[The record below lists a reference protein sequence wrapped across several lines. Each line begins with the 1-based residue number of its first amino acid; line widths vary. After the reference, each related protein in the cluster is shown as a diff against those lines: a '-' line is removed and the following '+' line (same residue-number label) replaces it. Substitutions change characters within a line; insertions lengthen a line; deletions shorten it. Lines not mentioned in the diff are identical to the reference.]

1 VRFNDWPERLA
12 EFIASRRQEPFAYGT
27 HDCCQFA
34 AAAVEAMTGENP
46 AAAWQYSN
54 ELGAARLIIETGGID
69 KLVSEAM
76 GGPVHPSQAGRGDV
90 VLAELDRGPTIGV
103 CLGRDCAFPADV
115 GVTFRH
121 RSVATQAWKVR

>member
-1 VRFNDWPERLA
+1 
-12 EFIASRRQEPFAYGT
+12 
-27 HDCCQFA
+27 
-34 AAAVEAMTGENP
+34 MTGENP